1 MIHICILIYICTWYR
16 TICCAKYVRFQNSF
30 GHWSSAEVIESLR
43 NAFGLSKWRWWD
55 FNKLKVPHC
64 TLLHCDWWGESHIS
78 ALWIAIFPEIWQ
90 FWTSRIPYRI
100 KWMVQGVPIDAFHI
114 KRKKIF
120 KMFTKVSTHLPFF
133 GRCFLFFYTVMML
146 SQRPSRGSWNLGS
159 KCIGLD

>member
-90 FWTSRIPYRI
+90 FWTSRIPYVYPKGLALLGETLLVSPWPLI
-100 KWMVQGVPIDAFHI
+100 HSLLQDQVDGSGCPNWCVSHQA
-114 KRKKIF
+114 KKNI
-120 KMFTKVSTHLPFF
+120 
-133 GRCFLFFYTVMML
+133 
-146 SQRPSRGSWNLGS
+146 
-159 KCIGLD
+159 